1 MASSANNICYDK
13 DMNLLKFFPYRVARL
28 ADAVSRAV
36 APVYAERFGLSRDE
50 WRVLAALAEE
60 NQMKTTDLIA
70 HTTLDK
76 MQVSRALAR
85 MESAALIERAPDPED
100 GRARIVRPTGAARK
114 LYQKIVPMVQ
124 AREAFL
130 LEALT
135 PQEREVLLGAMD
147 KVMERAL
154 QLERQG

>member
-1 MASSANNICYDK
+1 MD
-13 DMNLLKFFPYRVARL
+13 LLKFLPYRAARL

-36 APVYAERFGLSRDE
+36 APVYSERFGLSRDE
-50 WRVLAALAEE
+50 WRVLVAVAGDD
-60 NQMKTTDLIA
+60 QMKTTDLIA

-85 MESAALIERAPDPED
+85 MESAALIERIPDPED
-100 GRARIVRPTGAARK
+100 GRARIVRPTEAARK
-114 LYQKIVPMVQ
+114 LYKKIVPMVQ

-130 LEALT
+130 LDAIT
-135 PQEREVLLGAMD
+135 AQEREVLFSAID
-147 KVMERAL
+147 RIIERAL

>member
-1 MASSANNICYDK
+1 
-13 DMNLLKFFPYRVARL
+13 
-28 ADAVSRAV
+28 
-36 APVYAERFGLSRDE
+36 
-50 WRVLAALAEE
+50 
-60 NQMKTTDLIA
+60 
-70 HTTLDK
+70 
-76 MQVSRALAR
+76 LAR